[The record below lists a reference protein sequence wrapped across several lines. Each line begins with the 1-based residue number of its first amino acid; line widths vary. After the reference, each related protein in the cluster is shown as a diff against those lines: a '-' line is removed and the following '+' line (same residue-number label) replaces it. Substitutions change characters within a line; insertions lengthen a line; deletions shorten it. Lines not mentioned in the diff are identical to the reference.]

1 MKKRVTRYFQH
12 HPVISSIAA
21 AFIFGFL
28 QLSFSYCSKVNCPA
42 FADTK
47 FDEWFPYKTDQRI
60 IFSNGLL
67 EKDTITIATVFKSP
81 ASTSSGGYG
90 SSSYCSAS
98 VNINSKETLNGQQY
112 KFSLYGDVFESGKN
126 FQLSIYD
133 FRIYNLQPSDS
144 GLVVNSA
151 NNGNN
156 SGFAFEYLLNTN
168 FNNKVYSKLEII
180 TADTNQVKSN
190 RIYKIWLASKE
201 GVIAYEEYPSKNR
214 WIKQ

>member
-1 MKKRVTRYFQH
+1 MSRYFQH
-12 HPVISSIAA
+12 HPVISSIAVT
-21 AFIFGFL
+21 ILFGFL
-28 QLSFSYCSKVNCPA
+28 QVTFSYCSKVNCPA
-42 FADTK
+42 FADAK

-90 SSSYCSAS
+90 SSPYCSAS
-98 VNINSKETLNGQQY
+98 ANINSKETLNGQQY
-112 KFSLYGDVFESGKN
+112 KFSLYGDVYESGKN
-126 FQLSIYD
+126 FQLSLYD
-133 FRIYNLQPSDS
+133 FSLYNMQPSDS

-168 FNNKVYSKLEII
+168 FNNKIYSKLEII